1 MEERQKT
8 REEIGEEFKWNLGD
22 LFASN
27 NDWTISYNEIL
38 NSLNQYEK
46 FKGKLANP
54 QTLLEVLDG
63 ANEISGKASRIYVY
77 ANMKLHED
85 SNVSLYQG
93 FADMADSMMTKL
105 SIATSFIEAEIITLD
120 SEVINDDRLIKYKH
134 YMENLLREKEH
145 ILTQQLEEMLA
156 ATGEI
161 SQAAD
166 NIFAMINNA
175 DMKFRNVK
183 DDKGNEIE
191 LTHGKY
197 ISLLES
203 ENAEVRKEAYNAY
216 YDSFMNQ
223 KNTLAATYNASVK
236 QDVFYARVRKYN
248 SSLEYSLSIDNIPK
262 EVYLNLIKTVNKNL
276 PLLHKYVDIRREL
289 LGLDEIHVYDLY
301 TPIVKN
307 IKKEVSYEYS
317 KKMVLESLAPLGE
330 EYVSKVAE
338 GFEKGWIDVYENKG
352 KRSGAYSWG
361 TQGCHPY
368 VLLNFD
374 NKINDMFT
382 LAHEIGHAM
391 HSYYTWENQIN
402 VYADYTIFVAEVA
415 STVNESLLMKHL
427 IKITEDKE
435 EKRYLINYF
444 VEQFRGTIFRQ
455 TMFAEF
461 EMITH
466 EMVEKDEPLTVE
478 TLSKL
483 YKDLT
488 RKYYG
493 ENIVLDEKVSIEWAR
508 IPHFYNAFYVFQYA
522 TGFSA
527 AITLS
532 YNILNEGQSAV
543 DDYLSFLKSGS
554 SDYSINILKKAG
566 VDMSSQQPIEE
577 ALKVYEELLE
587 SLV

>member
-54 QTLLEVLDG
+54 QILLEVLDG

-248 SSLEYSLSIDNIPK
+248 SSLEYSLSIDNISK